1 MELVKPF
8 ALQTGDK
15 IGIVAPSMHSI
26 NDEAVQNGIAT
37 LQELGFRVEIGPTVH
52 SRYRN
57 NTAVPEDRSGEIME
71 FFTETDTKAIICLIG
86 GDTAAQLLKLLDY
99 ETIRNNPKLFSG
111 MSDIGHLSLALLSR
125 ASLVSIYGPDLTFG
139 FGADRNNPVTRYNID
154 LFLKCCTHPEPP
166 GKISAFTQWECWR
179 PGRARGRLIGGYFGA
194 ITSLYRTSYWPSLES
209 TILFWE
215 ALQTQPH
222 EIERQFTIA
231 EAEGV
236 FDTITGM
243 VVGKLVDCEEKD
255 YQGMLPD
262 IRELILEITKD
273 YGFPIIANADFG
285 HSGIFMPMPEGILTE
300 MDAEQLSIEL
310 VESVV
315 R

>member
-1 MELVKPF
+1 M
-8 ALQTGDK
+8 
-15 IGIVAPSMHSI
+15 
-26 NDEAVQNGIAT
+26 
-37 LQELGFRVEIGPTVH
+37 
-52 SRYRN
+52 
-57 NTAVPEDRSGEIME
+57 
-71 FFTETDTKAIICLIG
+71 
-86 GDTAAQLLKLLDY
+86 
-99 ETIRNNPKLFSG
+99 
-111 MSDIGHLSLALLSR
+111 
-125 ASLVSIYGPDLTFG
+125 
-139 FGADRNNPVTRYNID
+139 
-154 LFLKCCTHPEPP
+154 
-166 GKISAFTQWECWR
+166 
-179 PGRARGRLIGGYFGA
+179 
-194 ITSLYRTSYWPSLES
+194 
-209 TILFWE
+209 
-215 ALQTQPH
+215 
-222 EIERQFTIA
+222 
-231 EAEGV
+231 